1 MLELLTPKNLVLA
14 WLGGFIVAG
23 LALSVGQKL
32 TSQLSCWG
40 ANRGWQNE
48 IAIWNLGATVMII
61 GVLNSNAGVE
71 AALLPGLF
79 VLSLAFTVNHVLAL
93 IKNRGQ
99 LYLTNVA
106 AAAGNA
112 GGVLLIGVYYLIKG

>member
-1 MLELLTPKNLVLA
+1 
-14 WLGGFIVAG
+14 
-23 LALSVGQKL
+23 
-32 TSQLSCWG
+32 
-40 ANRGWQNE
+40 
-48 IAIWNLGATVMII
+48 
-61 GVLNSNAGVE
+61 VLNSNAGVE

-79 VLSLAFTVNHVLAL
+79 VLSLAFTINHVLAL

-112 GGVLLIGVYYLIKG
+112 GGVLLIGLYYLIKG